1 LTETQADTAERT
13 AAEILTETKKLV
25 DPEIERRLDGL
36 HPTMRGISRYHFGWQ
51 DAEGHPDPHGSGG
64 KALRPALAVLGARA
78 VGAAGDEPA
87 VLDAAAA
94 VELIHNFSLLHDD
107 VIDGDRERRHRPT
120 VWALFGVGEAII
132 VGDALHTL
140 AMRVLLDSGTLAA
153 TRGASALARA
163 TDAMIAGQASDM
175 AFETCLDTSLD
186 ECVLMEEA
194 KTGALLACA
203 ASIGALLAD
212 ADTAVVEALAGFG
225 RELGLAF
232 QAVDDLLGIWGRP
245 EVTGKPTWSDLR
257 SQKKTLPVVFALSRD
272 DARAEEL
279 RALFSNGPLS
289 EVDVARAARIVE
301 RCGGRELTEAAA
313 DRHLANALD
322 ALAAVRLDAG
332 AHEELVELARFVTT
346 REF

>member
-1 LTETQADTAERT
+1 VIRTVPAVLDRAREYTEPALRDA
-13 AAEILTETKKLV
+13 V
-25 DPEIERRLDGL
+25 RRLQPQLQGAV
-36 HPTMRGISRYHFGWQ
+36 RYHLGWA
-51 DAEGHPDPHGSGG
+51 DEAGNPTSGG
-64 KALRPALAVLGARA
+64 GGKGIRPALAILSAEATGALASVGVPGA
-78 VGAAGDEPA
+78 V
-87 VLDAAAA
+87 A

-212 ADTAVVEALAGFG
+212 AETAVVEALAGFG

>member
-1 LTETQADTAERT
+1 
-13 AAEILTETKKLV
+13 
-25 DPEIERRLDGL
+25 
-36 HPTMRGISRYHFGWQ
+36 
-51 DAEGHPDPHGSGG
+51 
-64 KALRPALAVLGARA
+64 
-78 VGAAGDEPA
+78 
-87 VLDAAAA
+87 
-94 VELIHNFSLLHDD
+94 LHDD

-120 VWALFGVGEAII
+120 VWALFGVGVAII

-140 AMRVLLDSGTLAA
+140 AMRVLLESGTLAA

-175 AFETCLDTSLD
+175 AFETSIETSLD
-186 ECVLMEEA
+186 QCVEMEGA
-194 KTGALLACA
+194 KTGALLSCA

-212 ADTAVVEALAGFG
+212 ADNEVVDALAEFG

-279 RALFSNGPLS
+279 RSLFSNGPLD
-289 EVDVARAARIVE
+289 EAEVARAARLVE

-313 DRHLANALD
+313 DRHLARALD
-322 ALAAVRLDAG
+322 ALASVRLEPS
-332 AHEELVELARFVTT
+332 AHDELVELARFVTT

>member
-1 LTETQADTAERT
+1 
-13 AAEILTETKKLV
+13 
-25 DPEIERRLDGL
+25 
-36 HPTMRGISRYHFGWQ
+36 
-51 DAEGHPDPHGSGG
+51 
-64 KALRPALAVLGARA
+64 
-78 VGAAGDEPA
+78 
-87 VLDAAAA
+87 
-94 VELIHNFSLLHDD
+94 
-107 VIDGDRERRHRPT
+107 
-120 VWALFGVGEAII
+120 
-132 VGDALHTL
+132 
-140 AMRVLLDSGTLAA
+140 
-153 TRGASALARA
+153 
-163 TDAMIAGQASDM
+163 
-175 AFETCLDTSLD
+175 
-186 ECVLMEEA
+186 MEEA

-313 DRHLANALD
+313 DRHLANALQ

>member
-1 LTETQADTAERT
+1 VIRTVPAVLDRAREYTEPALRDA
-13 AAEILTETKKLV
+13 V
-25 DPEIERRLDGL
+25 RRLRPQL
-36 HPTMRGISRYHFGWQ
+36 QPAVRYHLGWA
-51 DAEGHPDPHGSGG
+51 DEEGNPTSGG
-64 KALRPALAVLGARA
+64 GGKGIRPALAILSAEATGALASVGVPGA
-78 VGAAGDEPA
+78 V
-87 VLDAAAA
+87 A

-140 AMRVLLDSGTLAA
+140 AMRVLLESGTLAA

-175 AFETCLDTSLD
+175 AFETNLDTSLD
-186 ECVLMEEA
+186 QCVEMEDA
-194 KTGALLACA
+194 KTGALLSCA
-203 ASIGALLAD
+203 SSIGALLAD
-212 ADTAVVEALAGFG
+212 AGNDVVDALAEFG

-257 SQKKTLPVVFALSRD
+257 SQKKTLPVVFALSGED
-272 DARAEEL
+272 VRADEL
-279 RALFSNGPLS
+279 RALFANGPLG
-289 EVDVARAARIVE
+289 EAEVARAARLVE

-313 DRHLANALD
+313 DRHLARALD
-322 ALAAVRLDAG
+322 ALARVRLEPG
-332 AHEELVELARFVTT
+332 AHDELVELARFVTT

>member
-1 LTETQADTAERT
+1 VIRT
-13 AAEILTETKKLV
+13 VPAVLDRAREYT
-25 DPEIERRLDGL
+25 DPALRDAVRRLQPQL
-36 HPTMRGISRYHFGWQ
+36 QAAVRYHLGWA
-51 DAEGHPDPHGSGG
+51 DEAGNPTSGG
-64 KALRPALAVLGARA
+64 GGKGIRPALAILSAEATGALASVGVPGA
-78 VGAAGDEPA
+78 V
-87 VLDAAAA
+87 A

-186 ECVLMEEA
+186 ECVLMEDA
-194 KTGALLACA
+194 KTGALLSCA

-212 ADTAVVEALAGFG
+212 ADTAVVDALAGFG

-245 EVTGKPTWSDLR
+245 EVTGKPAWSDLR

-279 RALFSNGPLS
+279 RTLFSNGPLS

-322 ALAAVRLDAG
+322 ALAAVRLDAA

>member
-1 LTETQADTAERT
+1 MIRTVPAVLDRAREYTEPALRDA
-13 AAEILTETKKLV
+13 V
-25 DPEIERRLDGL
+25 RRLQPQL
-36 HPTMRGISRYHFGWQ
+36 QPAVRYHLGWA
-51 DAEGHPDPHGSGG
+51 DESGNPTSGG
-64 KALRPALAVLGARA
+64 GGKGIRPALAILSAEATGALASVGVPGA
-78 VGAAGDEPA
+78 V
-87 VLDAAAA
+87 A
-94 VELIHNFSLLHDD
+94 VELVHNFSLLHDD

-120 VWALFGVGEAII
+120 VWALFGIGEAII

-140 AMRVLLDSGTLAA
+140 AMRVLLESGTLAA

-175 AFETCLDTSLD
+175 AFETCVDTSLD
-186 ECVLMEEA
+186 ECVEMEGA

-203 ASIGALLAD
+203 ASIGALLSD
-212 ADTAVVEALAGFG
+212 ADNGVVDALSAFG

-232 QAVDDLLGIWGRP
+232 QAVDDLLGIWGKP

-279 RALFSNGPLS
+279 RSLFSNGPL
-289 EVDVARAARIVE
+289 EEAQVARAARLVE

-313 DRHLANALD
+313 DRHLAAALD
-322 ALAAVRLDAG
+322 ALGSVRLEPT